1 MAKITL
7 DILKKTESRNSN
19 DIFRDLNLDYE
30 FGKEVVGEL
39 SKPFQTNDIFTDKNL
54 NAIANSFVSILTT
67 SPGSKIL
74 NPRFGVNLGNLLFL
88 PVTSGRGQSIGEGIV
103 EAIQRYENRIIIQ
116 KCEVI
121 ADPEQNQYIV
131 NLTFKVPNF
140 DNEVFT
146 IKGRF
151 KESGFYIER

>member
-1 MAKITL
+1 MRKFKNSGF
-7 DILKKTESRNSN
+7 LKNKSFNIVSRFFLSSF
-19 DIFRDLNLDYE
+19 IVISFFY
-30 FGKEVVGEL
+30 VV
-39 SKPFQTNDIFTDKNL
+39 PIIINFTDKNL
-54 NAIANSFVSILTT
+54 NAITNSFVSILTT

-88 PVTSGRGQSIGEGIV
+88 PVTSSRGQNIGEGVV

-151 KESGFYIER
+151 KDSGFYIER

>member
-103 EAIQRYENRIIIQ
+103 EAIQRYENRIIIHY
-116 KCEVI
+116 CIINSNDE
-121 ADPEQNQYIV
+121 EEEHFMRYIV
-131 NLTFKVPNF
+131 
-140 DNEVFT
+140 DR
-146 IKGRF
+146 IIA
-151 KESGFYIER
+151 SIIM